1 MFTNCF
7 TDCCYLP
14 PVAFRHW
21 NCLWIIGRKGMSR
34 TCSYVLSS
42 PQKQIMVI
50 IIVDRLRL
58 EVQQAVS
65 RFSQVPD

>member
-1 MFTNCF
+1 
-7 TDCCYLP
+7 
-14 PVAFRHW
+14 
-21 NCLWIIGRKGMSR
+21 MSR
-34 TCSYVLSS
+34 TCSHVLSS